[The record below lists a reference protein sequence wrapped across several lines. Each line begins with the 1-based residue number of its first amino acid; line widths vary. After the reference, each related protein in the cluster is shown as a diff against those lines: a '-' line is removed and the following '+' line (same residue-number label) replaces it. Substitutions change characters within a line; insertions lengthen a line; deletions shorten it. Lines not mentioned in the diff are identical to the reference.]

1 LNPLE
6 CEHMFKFDPQ
16 TWALAI
22 LIIATVF
29 LLLLLVQ
36 KDQENKRLRCEKMG
50 EKSAKCDYWVALVQ
64 TVLRSQITSLVRDE
78 MVPDLLAFS
87 PNGDVA
93 LELDTLYFLTPNGI
107 PTTLELDPVTSDLV
121 WSMIDR
127 AAA

>member
-1 LNPLE
+1 
-6 CEHMFKFDPQ
+6 MFKFDPP
-16 TWALAI
+16 TWTLAI
-22 LIIATVF
+22 LIITTVF

-36 KDQENKRLRCEKMG
+36 KDQENKCLRCEKMG

-64 TVLRSQITSLVRDE
+64 AVLSSQITSLVRE
-78 MVPDLLAFS
+78 ETAPDLLAFS

-93 LELDTLYFLTPNGI
+93 LQLDTLYFLTPNGI
-107 PTTLELDPVTSDLV
+107 PMKLELDPWTSDLV